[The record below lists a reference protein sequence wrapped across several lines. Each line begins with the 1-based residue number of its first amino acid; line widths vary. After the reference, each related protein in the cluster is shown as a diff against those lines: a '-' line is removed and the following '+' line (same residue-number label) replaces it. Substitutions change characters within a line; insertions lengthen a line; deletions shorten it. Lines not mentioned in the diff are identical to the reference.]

1 MRIFSFGDFKMTDK
15 KIGKKVVE
23 VPIVPEV
30 IPAHVEAREL
40 FIANQVAGIATA
52 KDYAATLGALFEGF
66 DWVDWK
72 GNGSA
77 KSCNMTKAQFDSV
90 TGERAACKS
99 ALAIALDVDVKDL
112 KNFDSKWQYVVT
124 NSEITIERKRLQAIK
139 DAEAAAEAAAAAAAA
154 ALEGDTPEGDAP
166 EGDAPEGDTSEKT
179 DLDRMI
185 QHIEDAIRL
194 ATKEGIGC
202 HIGTHASLVQIIA
215 AEKTNAAAQL
225 VAKAIS

>member
-1 MRIFSFGDFKMTDK
+1 MTDK
-15 KIGKKVVE
+15 KIEKKVVE
-23 VPIVPEV
+23 VPVVPEV
-30 IPAHVEAREL
+30 IPAHVEARES

-52 KDYAATLGALFEGF
+52 KDYADTLGALFEGF

-77 KSCNMTKAQFDSV
+77 KSCNMTPAQFNAVKS
-90 TGERAACKS
+90 ERASCKS
-99 ALAIALDVDVKDL
+99 ALAIALEIEEKDL
-112 KNFDSKWQYVVT
+112 KNFDSKWQYVVA
-124 NSEITIERKRLQAIK
+124 NSEITIERNRLQAIK
-139 DAEAAAEAAAAAAAA
+139 DAEAAAAAAI
-154 ALEGDTPEGDAP
+154 EGDTPEGDTP
-166 EGDAPEGDTSEKT
+166 EGDTPEGDTSEKT

>member
-1 MRIFSFGDFKMTDK
+1 MTDK

-23 VPIVPEV
+23 VPVVPEV
-30 IPAHVEAREL
+30 IPAHVEARDS
-40 FIANQVAGIATA
+40 FVANQVAGIATA

-77 KSCNMTKAQFDSV
+77 KSCNMTPAQFNAVKS
-90 TGERAACKS
+90 ERASCKS
-99 ALAIALDVDVKDL
+99 ALAIALDVEEKDL

-124 NSEITIERKRLQAIK
+124 NSEITIERNRLQAIK
-139 DAEAAAEAAAAAAAA
+139 DAEAAAAAAAAA

-166 EGDAPEGDTSEKT
+166 EGDAPEGGTPEKT

-202 HIGTHASLVQIIA
+202 HIGTHASLVKIIA

>member
-1 MRIFSFGDFKMTDK
+1 MTDK

-23 VPIVPEV
+23 VAVAEV
-30 IPAHVEAREL
+30 IPAHVEARDS
-40 FIANQVAGIATA
+40 FVANQVAGIATA

-124 NSEITIERKRLQAIK
+124 NSEITIERNRLQAIK
-139 DAEAAAEAAAAAAAA
+139 DAEAAAAA
-154 ALEGDTPEGDAP
+154 ALAGDTPEGDT
-166 EGDAPEGDTSEKT
+166 PEGDTSEKT

-202 HIGTHASLVQIIA
+202 HIGTHASLVKIIA

>member
-1 MRIFSFGDFKMTDK
+1 MTDK

-23 VPIVPEV
+23 VAVAEV
-30 IPAHVEAREL
+30 IPAHVEARAS
-40 FIANQVAGIATA
+40 FVANCVDGIATA
-52 KDYAATLGALFEGF
+52 KEYANTLGELFTGF
-66 DWVDWK
+66 DWTLFK
-72 GNGSA
+72 GNSKALTCG
-77 KSCNMTKAQFDSV
+77 MTQAQFDAV
-90 TGERAACKS
+90 KGERSTLKAAFD
-99 ALAIALDVDVKDL
+99 IADL

-124 NSEITIERKRLQAIK
+124 NSEITIERNRLQAIK
-139 DAEAAAEAAAAAAAA
+139 DAEAAAAA
-154 ALEGDTPEGDAP
+154 ALAGDTPEGDT
-166 EGDAPEGDTSEKT
+166 PEGDTSEKT

-225 VAKAIS
+225 VAKATS